1 MNYIIKDGLELLVN
15 LKINLNEEQSRI
27 FKRKFDY
34 VRERYK
40 EKYGR
45 IDYYGLIKIT
55 ATTYSFV
62 NNENNHDENLIYVHI
77 LPKITVRY
85 FLNLHLQTKS
95 LGNQTVKKKHFEI

>member
-62 NNENNHDENLIYVHI
+62 NNENNHDENLIYEFYKKLKVNPEMMNI
-77 LPKITVRY
+77 ITREERIVSFR
-85 FLNLHLQTKS
+85 LHM
-95 LGNQTVKKKHFEI
+95 N